1 MNDLFEYIV
10 WMKCCFFMA
19 CMALQGDQAGGA
31 NLWLPG
37 PAMSTILTGQML
49 YYGQKMSQ
57 KRPPKIIFI
66 VKSSADC
73 FFQLI
78 SSSFAPKAQDDK
90 IRCLILSDNT

>member
-1 MNDLFEYIV
+1 
-10 WMKCCFFMA
+10 
-19 CMALQGDQAGGA
+19 
-31 NLWLPG
+31 
-37 PAMSTILTGQML
+37 MSTVLTGQML

-90 IRCLILSDNT
+90 IRCLILSDNTYKTERLLRDTANVCIIMLN